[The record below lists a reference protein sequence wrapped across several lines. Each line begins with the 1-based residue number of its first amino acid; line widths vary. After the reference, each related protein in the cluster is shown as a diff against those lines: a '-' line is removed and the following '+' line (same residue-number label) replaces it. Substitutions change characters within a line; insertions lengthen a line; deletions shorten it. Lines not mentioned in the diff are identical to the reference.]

1 MKVLMAV
8 RLGVAIATTFVAGA
22 AVAQGPGPGG
32 PGSGPGFGEHRP
44 PMERAMRGDR
54 GRWWNNP
61 KLVEKLKLT
70 DDQRKAMD
78 EIFQQHREKLV
89 DLRGSVDK
97 AEIEME
103 PLVRADQPNES
114 AVMAQIDKVAQAR
127 AELEKA
133 NARFLF
139 ELRAKLTPD
148 QWKQVQE
155 FRQNHEG
162 MRRDWGNGGHRPGGE
177 KDKGGSAACRSPG
190 HAGRWAP
197 GCRFFCADCKP
208 VALSSRHSRC
218 KQRANAVLVNTGGGR
233 RRLLPPIYLRQG
245 MKKSR
250 GPTPSSMPKACGGCQ
265 RKDNLR
271 VGGKPPPTL
280 RNRRVARV

>member
-1 MKVLMAV
+1 MKVLPAV
-8 RLGVAIATTFVAGA
+8 RLGIAMAVIFAAGSA
-22 AVAQGPGPGG
+22 FAQEPDMTIAQGPGPGG
-32 PGSGPGFGEHRP
+32 SGPGGPGFGSHRP

-61 KLVEKLKLT
+61 NIVEKLKLT

-89 DLRGSVDK
+89 DLRANVEK
-97 AEIEME
+97 AEIEMD
-103 PLVRADQPNES
+103 PLVKADQPNES
-114 AVMAQIDKVAQAR
+114 AVMAQIDKVAQSR

-162 MRRDWGNGGHRPGGE
+162 MRGMRRGGE
-177 KDKGGSAACRSPG
+177 GGQSGSDR
-190 HAGRWAP
+190 RAP
-197 GCRFFCADCKP
+197 G
-208 VALSSRHSRC
+208 
-218 KQRANAVLVNTGGGR
+218 
-233 RRLLPPIYLRQG
+233 PPPGSPSGPQG
-245 MKKSR
+245 MLDDG
-250 GPTPSSMPKACGGCQ
+250 GPGENIPA
-265 RKDNLR
+265 
-271 VGGKPPPTL
+271 PTV
-280 RNRRVARV
+280 N

>member
-1 MKVLMAV
+1 MKVSMAV
-8 RLGVAIATTFVAGA
+8 RLGVAIAATFVAGTA
-22 AVAQGPGPGG
+22 GAQGPGPGG
-32 PGSGPGFGEHRP
+32 SGPGAGFGEHRP

-61 KLVEKLKLT
+61 RLVEKLKLT

-89 DLRGSVDK
+89 DLHGNVDK

-103 PLVRADQPNES
+103 PLVKADQPNES
-114 AVMAQIDKVAQAR
+114 AVMAQIDRVAQAR

-162 MRRDWGNGGHRPGGE
+162 MRRDWGNRGHRPGGGGD
-177 KDKGGSAACRSPG
+177 KDAPPPLPG
-190 HAGRWAP
+190 P
-197 GCRFFCADCKP
+197 
-208 VALSSRHSRC
+208 
-218 KQRANAVLVNTGGGR
+218 
-233 RRLLPPIYLRQG
+233 QG
-245 MKKSR
+245 MLDDRDPQENSFA
-250 GPTPSSMPKACGGCQ
+250 PSV
-265 RKDNLR
+265 NL
-271 VGGKPPPTL
+271 
-280 RNRRVARV
+280 

>member
-1 MKVLMAV
+1 MKGSLAV
-8 RLGVAIATTFVAGA
+8 RLGIAMAATFAAGTA
-22 AVAQGPGPGG
+22 LGQGPGAGFGQGPGG
-32 PGSGPGFGEHRP
+32 PGGGPGFGNHRP

-61 KLVEKLKLT
+61 KIVEKLKLT

-89 DLRGSVDK
+89 DLRASVDK
-97 AEIEME
+97 AEIEMD
-103 PLVRADQPNES
+103 PLVKADQPNES

-155 FRQNHEG
+155 FRQSHEG
-162 MRRDWGNGGHRPGGE
+162 MRRDWGNGQRRSGGGNDPG
-177 KDKGGSAACRSPG
+177 ATPPPPP
-190 HAGRWAP
+190 AP
-197 GCRFFCADCKP
+197 GP
-208 VALSSRHSRC
+208 
-218 KQRANAVLVNTGGGR
+218 
-233 RRLLPPIYLRQG
+233 QG
-245 MKKSR
+245 MLDDG
-250 GPTPSSMPKACGGCQ
+250 GPGENFPA
-265 RKDNLR
+265 
-271 VGGKPPPTL
+271 PTV
-280 RNRRVARV
+280 NQ